1 MILIEIKKDAR
12 NLKKNMQTPQEKT
25 AKIQTDQIHMAFVPI
40 TSCFSVERDFTLKN
54 SFIFGLFFL
63 FFLLFGSFDLFGE
76 GGCP

>member
-40 TSCFSVERDFTLKN
+40 TSCFSVEQDFTLDY
-54 SFIFGLFFL
+54 GLFVVMVMMVRFHEIRIL
-63 FFLLFGSFDLFGE
+63 RMIIGL
-76 GGCP
+76 